1 MNLNTLQHLEQKI
14 DQLLARVQSLDEE
27 CRRLR
32 ESNESLLK
40 ERERFCQE
48 LDRILAKLGPPD
60 QGSP

>member
-27 CRRLR
+27 CRTLR
-32 ESNESLLK
+32 ETNESLLK

-60 QGSP
+60 QDSL